1 MIRLGAVLLLITTA
15 GCSVF
20 RSSAPAEQV
29 YYLRAHTQASAP
41 GARPAPAPALRVARP
56 VAGPGLDTPRIV
68 LVESDRRM
76 SYYTASRW
84 PAPLPEVLEALA
96 VESLNASGSWGSV
109 QSSESPFPFD
119 YVLQIRI
126 RRFEADYTG
135 GSSAPV
141 AHVALDCI
149 VGRREGREII
159 ATFVAEGS
167 TPAAANRLHEV
178 VAAFE
183 DATNT
188 ALESLTTRASAAVHD
203 AAQKVES
210 PEPSISR

>member
-1 MIRLGAVLLLITTA
+1 MSRLAAVLLLITMA

-20 RSSAPAEQV
+20 RSTAPAEQV
-29 YYLRAHTQASAP
+29 YYLRAHTPASTP
-41 GARPAPAPALRVARP
+41 GAQPAPAAALRVARP

-84 PAPLPEVLEALA
+84 AAPLPELLEALA
-96 VESLNASGSWGSV
+96 VETLNASGSWGSV
-109 QSSESPFPFD
+109 QSSENAFPSD

-141 AHVALDCI
+141 AHVVLDCI

-167 TPAAANRLHEV
+167 APAAANRLHEV

-183 DATNT
+183 DATST
-188 ALESLTTRASAAVHD
+188 AMASLTTRTSAAVND
-203 AAQKVES
+203 AAQKVER
-210 PEPSISR
+210 PDPSISR

>member
-1 MIRLGAVLLLITTA
+1 
-15 GCSVF
+15 
-20 RSSAPAEQV
+20 
-29 YYLRAHTQASAP
+29 
-41 GARPAPAPALRVARP
+41 
-56 VAGPGLDTPRIV
+56 GLDTPRIV

-135 GSSAPV
+135 GSSSPV
-141 AHVALDCI
+141 AHGGPACTG
-149 VGRREGREII
+149 GRGEGREII
-159 ATFVAEGS
+159 ARFVGEGP